1 MMKDLKAKT
10 QSLKFERRLRQITE
24 RHALP
29 IASEP
34 CNCKAWLKKQV
45 RKQAPVKKVNQLPS
59 RPAMVLIASAAPK
72 NHRNSD
78 YNRRFEQGSA
88 CWYHIPATSLQRYDN
103 TLIESIRYC
112 ALGTTATG
120 MGERSANYLW
130 AVHSV
135 QLVPRHIL
143 TVEQAGSLKA
153 SDEPYWLFELGESVS
168 LANPITDF
176 PAYFSAII
184 APAMALIDT
193 SSFTA
198 LAEFKDASHD

>member
-1 MMKDLKAKT
+1 LQEYNDA
-10 QSLKFERRLRQITE
+10 QIN
-24 RHALP
+24 A
-29 IASEP
+29 
-34 CNCKAWLKKQV
+34 
-45 RKQAPVKKVNQLPS
+45 
-59 RPAMVLIASAAPK
+59 
-72 NHRNSD
+72 
-78 YNRRFEQGSA
+78 
-88 CWYHIPATSLQRYDN
+88 
-103 TLIESIRYC
+103 IRYA
-112 ALGTTATG
+112 ALGTTVAG
-120 MGERSANYLW
+120 MGERSAKYLW
-130 AVHSV
+130 RVLSV
-135 QLVPRHIL
+135 QLVPRHVL